1 MSSRPIG
8 VDYVE
13 RQVGARC
20 CLHALNNVVG
30 ERAFEA
36 AQFLAVRG
44 KAGWWGD
51 AELEGVLRESSAYER
66 VGFDR
71 VAVGRRSLFEL
82 LATAPGFLGFVVKRN
97 EAHWVALRR
106 AAPDDASRS
115 DYEVVDSL
123 RGVAEPTSFEAAWS
137 YLDALRGNHHAIF
150 RASTPLVAALLE
162 DRKAR
167 RALNREAARGSK
179 RVRRAVEL
187 E

>member
-1 MSSRPIG
+1 MSDGDCI
-8 VDYVE
+8 DYGE
-13 RQVGARC
+13 KQVGYRC
-20 CLHALNNVVG
+20 CLYALNNVVG

-36 AQFLAVRG
+36 TQFVSVRG

-51 AELEGVLRESSAYER
+51 AELEGVLLESDAYAR

-71 VAVGRRSLFEL
+71 VAVGRQAQFEL
-82 LATAPGFLGFVVKRN
+82 LTTTPGFLGFVVKRN

-150 RASTPLVAALLE
+150 RASTPLVDALLE

-167 RALNREAARGSK
+167 RVLDREAARECK
-179 RVRRAVEL
+179 CVQRVVEL